1 MLTQHVSCLKRTKR
15 TVKVNPSAEKVITIP
30 DITVTDSTSLL
41 S

>member
-15 TVKVNPSAEKVITIP
+15 TVKVNRAEKVITIP